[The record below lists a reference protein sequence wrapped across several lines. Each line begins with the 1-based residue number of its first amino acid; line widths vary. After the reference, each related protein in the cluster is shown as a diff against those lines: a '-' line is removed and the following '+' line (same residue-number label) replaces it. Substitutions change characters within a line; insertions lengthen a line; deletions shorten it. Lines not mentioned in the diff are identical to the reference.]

1 MVRLFYYITNLI
13 LHVILVLYLQR
24 ILIKQAKLRPETLSL
39 MKTKDN
45 NGADKSDYLN
55 RKNVLVQW
63 KYLQKF
69 RNKRVIFQ
77 TMS

>member
-1 MVRLFYYITNLI
+1 LVRSFYYITNLL
-13 LHVILVLYLQR
+13 LHVILVSYIQR

-39 MKTKDN
+39 LKTKDN
-45 NGADKSDYLN
+45 NGADKTDYLN

-69 RNKRVIFQ
+69 RNKRVCFQ
-77 TMS
+77 TM